1 MQITYSFRIYPTLEQ
16 VAKLNNWLNL
26 CRKLYNLALEERQT
40 RWKTEKK
47 SISYKD
53 QQNKL
58 PAFKKEYPEYK
69 EVHSQVLQ
77 DALRRVDTA
86 YKNFFTGRAGYP
98 RFKGR
103 DRYTSVT
110 YPQVDKVS
118 GVFARL
124 TQDVIYLPKLG
135 YVKIRVHRD
144 FDISTAGRINV
155 KLRGNTWYANITC
168 ETSVPISTGQSP
180 GSIGIDVGLNIFVAT
195 SKGELID
202 NPRHLKNKEK
212 YLKRIQRRLSRKKKG
227 SKNRD
232 KAKRK
237 LAKHHR
243 KVTDQRKDFL
253 HKVSY
258 KLVKENDTIIAEDLK
273 IKNMT
278 QNHRLA
284 KSIHDAGWGKLLAF
298 VEYKA
303 KKQGKVFLKVPAK
316 GTSQTCICGAE
327 VPKDLSVRVHTCPKC
342 GLVENRDVI
351 SAKVIEL
358 RGLQLLATA

>member
-1 MQITYSFRIYPTLEQ
+1 VQITYSFRIYPSPEQ
-16 VAKLNNWLNL
+16 EAKLNNWLNL

-58 PAFKKEYPEYK
+58 PAFKKEHPEYK

-86 YKNFFTGRAGYP
+86 YKNFFAGRAGYP
-98 RFKGR
+98 RFKGK
-103 DRYTSVT
+103 DRYTSIT

-124 TQDVIYLPKLG
+124 DQGFIYLPKIG
-135 YVKIRVHRD
+135 YVKIRLHRNFD
-144 FDISTAGRINV
+144 FSTAGRINI
-155 KLRGNTWYANITC
+155 KLRGNDWYANITC
-168 ETSVPISTGQSP
+168 ETPIAVSTAQPS
-180 GSIGIDVGLNIFVAT
+180 GSIGIDVGLYIFVAT

-212 YLKRIQRRLSRKKKG
+212 YLKRVQRRLSRKKKD

-232 KAKRK
+232 KARKK
-237 LAKHHR
+237 LAKLHR
-243 KVTDQRKDFL
+243 KVSDQRKDFV

-273 IKNMT
+273 IKSMT
-278 QNHRLA
+278 KNHRLA
-284 KSIHDAGWGKLLAF
+284 KSIYDAGWGKLLAF
-298 VEYKA
+298 IDYKA
-303 KKQGKVFLKVPAK
+303 KKQGKVFLQVPSR
-316 GTSQTCICGAE
+316 GTSQTCICGTD

-342 GLVENRDVI
+342 GLVENRDVV
-351 SAKVIEL
+351 SAKIIEL